1 MGVPK
6 VRLMRTNDDGTKEQV
21 YPVTDINAID
31 GLAEALKSNE
41 AKIGV
46 KSINGQSGDVTLQV
60 LSQSDYAR
68 IMLMV
73 EAFENGEIGG
83 GNGNITFERID
94 EV

>member
-21 YPVTDINAID
+21 YPITDINAID

-46 KSINGQSGDVTLQV
+46 KSINGQSGDVILPV

-68 IMLMV
+68 IILMV

-83 GNGNITFERID
+83 GIGNITAEKVG
-94 EV
+94 EL